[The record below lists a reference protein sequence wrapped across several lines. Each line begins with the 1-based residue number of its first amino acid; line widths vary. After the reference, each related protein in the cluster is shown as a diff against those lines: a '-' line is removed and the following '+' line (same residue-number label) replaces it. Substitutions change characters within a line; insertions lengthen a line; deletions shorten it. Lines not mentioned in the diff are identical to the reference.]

1 MKKEDKATVIAQI
14 AETIKSYSGFYLVET
29 AGLDAEKTSA
39 FRRACFG
46 ADVKLMVVKNTLLHK
61 ALESLEGDYSE
72 LYPALKGSTSLMC
85 TNVGNAP
92 AKLLKDFV
100 KKGDTLPALKAAY
113 VEETVYM
120 GADQLD
126 DLGQYQEQERTYR
139 RCCGSAPVASQER
152 YQRSYFR
159 RQQAPWYP
167 RDTFQEGSLN
177 YHHSINRKKQQI
189 KLY

>member
-1 MKKEDKATVIAQI
+1 MKKEDKAIIINQI

-39 FRRACFG
+39 LRRACFNS
-46 ADVKLMVVKNTLLHK
+46 DIKLVVVKNKLLYE

-72 LYPALKGSTSLMC
+72 LYKALHGATSLMC

-100 KKGDTLPALKAAY
+100 KKGDTLPALKGAY
-113 VEETVYM
+113 IEESVYL

-126 DLGQYQEQERTYR
+126 TLASIKSKNELIADVIALLQSPAKNVV
-139 RCCGSAPVASQER
+139 SALQSGGNKLHGILETL
-152 YQRSYFR
+152 S
-159 RQQAPWYP
+159 
-167 RDTFQEGSLN
+167 
-177 YHHSINRKKQQI
+177 KKEN
-189 KLY
+189 

>member
-120 GADQLD
+120 GD
-126 DLGQYQEQERTYR
+126 
-139 RCCGSAPVASQER
+139 
-152 YQRSYFR
+152 
-159 RQQAPWYP
+159 
-167 RDTFQEGSLN
+167 
-177 YHHSINRKKQQI
+177 RKSVV
-189 KLY
+189 